1 VKTFNKLIVKIVEL
15 MPKSLVRVFSNRYI
29 AGDSLKDGVEFV
41 QKLNSQNIL
50 ATMDVLGE
58 AISTKDEAI
67 EAKNEFIEVLEAIR
81 KYQLNANISVK
92 ASQMGILL
100 DEEFCFKQ
108 VSEIVEK
115 AAADKNYVRL
125 DMEDSTTTDKIIN
138 LLNRLRETHNNVGI
152 VVQACLRRT
161 LDDVKKL
168 NVTGT
173 NYRLCKGIY
182 IEPEAISYRGKQ
194 EIRDNYL
201 RILREMLTNGNY
213 VGIAT
218 HDEYLITNA
227 MKMITELG
235 IAKDKY
241 EFQMLCGVHEDLRDA
256 INKQG
261 HKIRIY
267 VPFGEHWYQYSIRR
281 LQENPQVAG
290 HILKNLFTL
299 R

>member
-1 VKTFNKLIVKIVEL
+1 VKTVNKLIVKTVEL

-29 AGDSLKDGVEFV
+29 AGDSLKDGVAFV

-58 AISTKDEAI
+58 AITTHEEAI
-67 EAKNEFIEVLEAIR
+67 QAKSECIEVIDAIE
-81 KYQLNANISVK
+81 KYQLLANVSIK
-92 ASQMGILL
+92 PSQMGILL

-115 AAADKNYVRL
+115 AAANKNFVRL
-125 DMEDSTTTDKIIN
+125 DMEDSTTTDRIIN
-138 LLNRLRETHNNVGI
+138 LHNRLKEHHKNVGV

-161 LDDVKKL
+161 LDDVKVL
-168 NVTGT
+168 NATGT

-182 IEPEAISYRGKQ
+182 IEPEKIAYRGKQ

-201 RILREMLTNGNY
+201 AILREMLTNGNY

-218 HDEYLITNA
+218 HDDYLLQNA
-227 MKMITELG
+227 LKMIEELG
-235 IAKDKY
+235 ISKDKY
-241 EFQMLCGVHEDLRDA
+241 EFQMLLGVKEDLRDK

-261 HKIRIY
+261 HKVRIY

-281 LQENPQVAG
+281 LQENPQVAWD
-290 HILKNLFTL
+290 IFKNLFSL
-299 R
+299 S

>member
-1 VKTFNKLIVKIVEL
+1 MKTFNKLIVKIVEL
-15 MPKSLVRVFSNRYI
+15 MPKALVRVFSNRYI
-29 AGDSLKDGVEFV
+29 AGDTLKDGVVYV

-58 AISTKDEAI
+58 AISTKNEAI
-67 EAKNEFIEVLEAIR
+67 EAKSEFIEVLDAIR
-81 KYQLNANISVK
+81 KYKLNANISVK

-100 DEEFCFKQ
+100 DEDFCFQQ
-108 VSEIVEK
+108 VEEIVKK
-115 AAADKNYVRL
+115 AAEDNNYVRL

-138 LLNRLRETHNNVGI
+138 LHNRLRETHKNVGI

-161 LDDVKKL
+161 LDDVKRM
-168 NVTGT
+168 NATGT

-218 HDEYLITNA
+218 HDEYLVKGALA
-227 MKMITELG
+227 MIQELG
-235 IAKDKY
+235 IGKDKY
-241 EFQMLCGVHEDLRDA
+241 EFQMLCGVREDLRDS

-290 HILKNLFTL
+290 HILKNLFSL
-299 R
+299 K

>member
-1 VKTFNKLIVKIVEL
+1 MKTFNKLIVKIVQL

-29 AGDSLKDGVEFV
+29 AGDTLKDGVVFV
-41 QKLNSQNIL
+41 QKLNSKNIL

-58 AISTKDEAI
+58 AISTKEEAI
-67 EAKNEFIEVLEAIR
+67 EAKNEFIEVLDAIK
-81 KYQLNANISVK
+81 KYQLKSNISVK

-100 DEEFCFKQ
+100 DEKFCFEQ
-108 VSEIVEK
+108 VEEIVKK
-115 AAADKNYVRL
+115 AAEDNNYVRL

-138 LLNRLRETHNNVGI
+138 LHNRLREKHQNVGI

-161 LDDVKKL
+161 LDDVKRL
-168 NVTGT
+168 NAIGT

-182 IEPEAISYRGKQ
+182 IEPEAISYRAKQ

-218 HDEYLITNA
+218 HDEFLVKGALA
-227 MKMITELG
+227 MIQELG
-235 IAKDKY
+235 IGKDKY
-241 EFQMLCGVHEDLRDA
+241 EFQMLCGVREDLRDS

-290 HILKNLFTL
+290 HILKNLFSL
-299 R
+299 K

>member
-1 VKTFNKLIVKIVEL
+1 MKTFNKLIVKIVEL

-29 AGDSLKDGVEFV
+29 AGDTLKDGVVYV

-67 EAKNEFIEVLEAIR
+67 EAKDEFIEVLGAIK

-100 DEEFCFKQ
+100 DEKFCFEQ
-108 VSEIVEK
+108 VEEIVKK
-115 AAADKNYVRL
+115 ADEDHNFVRL

-138 LLNRLRETHNNVGI
+138 LHNNLREKHKNVGI

-161 LDDVKKL
+161 LDDVKRM
-168 NVTGT
+168 NATGT

-182 IEPEAISYRGKQ
+182 IEPEEISYRGKQ

-218 HDEYLITNA
+218 HDEYLVKGALA
-227 MKMITELG
+227 MILDLG
-235 IAKDKY
+235 IGKDKY
-241 EFQMLCGVHEDLRDA
+241 EFQMLCGVREDLRDS

-290 HILKNLFTL
+290 HILKNLFSL
-299 R
+299 K

>member
-1 VKTFNKLIVKIVEL
+1 VY
-15 MPKSLVRVFSNRYI
+15 SQRYI

>member
-1 VKTFNKLIVKIVEL
+1 MKTVNKLIVKTVEL

-29 AGDSLKDGVEFV
+29 AGDSLKDGVAFV

-58 AISTKDEAI
+58 AITTHEEAI
-67 EAKNEFIEVLEAIR
+67 QAKSECIEVIDAIE
-81 KYQLNANISVK
+81 KYQLLANVSIK
-92 ASQMGILL
+92 PSQMGILL

-115 AAADKNYVRL
+115 AAANKNFVRL
-125 DMEDSTTTDKIIN
+125 DMEDSTTTDRIIN
-138 LLNRLRETHNNVGI
+138 LHNRLKEHHKNVGV

-161 LDDVKKL
+161 LDDVKVL
-168 NVTGT
+168 NATGT

-182 IEPEAISYRGKQ
+182 IEPEKIAYRGKQ

-201 RILREMLTNGNY
+201 AILREMLTNGNY

-218 HDEYLITNA
+218 HDDYLLQNA
-227 MKMITELG
+227 LKMIEELG
-235 IAKDKY
+235 ISKDKY
-241 EFQMLCGVHEDLRDA
+241 EFQMLLGVKEDLRDK

-261 HKIRIY
+261 HKVRIY

-281 LQENPQVAG
+281 LQENPQVAWD
-290 HILKNLFTL
+290 IFKNLFSL
-299 R
+299 S

>member
-1 VKTFNKLIVKIVEL
+1 MKTFNKLIVKIVEL

>member
-1 VKTFNKLIVKIVEL
+1 MKTFNKLIVKIVEL

-138 LLNRLRETHNNVGI
+138 LHNRLRETHKNVGI
-152 VVQACLRRT
+152 VVQACLHRT

-168 NVTGT
+168 NATGT

-182 IEPEAISYRGKQ
+182 IEPEAISFRGKQ

-201 RILREMLTNGNY
+201 KILREMLTNGNY

-218 HDEYLITNA
+218 HDEYLITNSL
-227 MKMITELG
+227 KMITELG

-241 EFQMLCGVHEDLRDA
+241 EFQMLCGVREDLRDA

-267 VPFGEHWYQYSIRR
+267 VPFGEHWYQYSMRR

-290 HILKNLFTL
+290 HILKNLLTL

>member
-1 VKTFNKLIVKIVEL
+1 VKTFNKLIVKTVEL

-41 QKLNSQNIL
+41 RKLNSHNIL

-67 EAKNEFIEVLEAIR
+67 EAKNEFIEVLDAIK
-81 KYQLNANISVK
+81 KYRLNANISVK

-100 DEEFCFKQ
+100 DEKFCFEQ
-108 VSEIVEK
+108 VEEIVKK
-115 AAADKNYVRL
+115 AAGDNNFVRL

-138 LLNRLRETHNNVGI
+138 LHNHLREAHKNVGI

-168 NVTGT
+168 NATGT

-201 RILREMLTNGNY
+201 KILREMLTSGNY

-218 HDEYLITNA
+218 HDEYLVKNA
-227 MKMITELG
+227 LAMIQELG
-235 IAKDKY
+235 IGKDKY
-241 EFQMLCGVHEDLRDA
+241 EFQMLCGVREDLRDA
-256 INKQG
+256 INKLG

-290 HILKNLFTL
+290 HILKNLFSL
-299 R
+299 K